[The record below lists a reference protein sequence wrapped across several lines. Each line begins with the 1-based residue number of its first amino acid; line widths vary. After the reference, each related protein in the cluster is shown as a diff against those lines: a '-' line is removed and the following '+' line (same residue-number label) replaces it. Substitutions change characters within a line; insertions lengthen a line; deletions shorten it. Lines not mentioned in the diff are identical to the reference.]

1 MGKRTLTDNQVML
14 RDLSVLLVGPLALM
28 IALLVWWR
36 PWVTYEVPAGTDIY
50 GVAAGTWDW
59 AGADSFCLRDPHSIA
74 FSSDHR
80 VMVLTQRLPW
90 TDSSGVEHR
99 VAEYDIQEFSRR
111 HVRGRI
117 RGEIR
122 RTEAGEPVVWD
133 LVLTSRDE
141 YRWHRTD
148 WPTGSYTKRVRR
160 CAATHA
166 MDH

>member
-1 MGKRTLTDNQVML
+1 MDKRTLSDNQVML
-14 RDLSVLLVGPLALM
+14 RDLSVLLVGPLVLM
-28 IALLVWWR
+28 LALLAWWR
-36 PWVTYEVPAGTDIY
+36 PWVTYEVPAGTDIF

-59 AGADSFCLRDPHSIA
+59 AGADSFCVRDPHTIA
-74 FSSDHR
+74 FSSDQR
-80 VMVLTQRLPW
+80 VLVLTHKLPW

-99 VAEYDIQEFSRR
+99 VAEYDIQQSSRR

-117 RGEIR
+117 RGETR

-148 WPTGSYTKRVRR
+148 WPKGGYTKPVRR
-160 CAATHA
+160 CTVTQA